1 MINIHIAD
9 DHNLVIEGYRSLLE
23 NNGFRV
29 SGYSLNGIDVINW
42 IESNLNKADIL
53 LLDISMPVK
62 NGIEVLE
69 YFKNKEILQK
79 TLVISQYNDE
89 QFIRKSIALKAG
101 GYLLKEEAAECL
113 ISAITQVYNCE
124 GVFLSTKVKEKIVQ
138 RYLNLDQKDIPLKDV
153 FSAQELR
160 VLNFLR
166 DNKNDND
173 IALEMEIS
181 PSTIRSYISRMI
193 KKAGVSN
200 RTGLIQFGLKRVVD

>member
-9 DHNLVIEGYRSLLE
+9 DHKLVIEGYRSLLE

-42 IESNLNKADIL
+42 IDSNLSKADVL

-69 YFKNKEILQK
+69 YFRENKINQK
-79 TLVISQYNDE
+79 TLIISQYNDE
-89 QFIRKSIALKAG
+89 EFIRKTIGLKAG
-101 GYLLKEEAAECL
+101 GYLLKEEAAEHL
-113 ISAITQVYNCE
+113 ISAINQVYNCE
-124 GVFLSTKVKEKIVQ
+124 QVFLSAKVREKIVD
-138 RYLNLDQKDIPLKDV
+138 RYLNLDQKDIPLSEI
-153 FSAQELR
+153 FSTQELR

-173 IALEMEIS
+173 LAIEMKIS

-200 RTGLIQFGLKRVVD
+200 RTGLIQYGLKRIKN